1 MVTLVE
7 SVAAF
12 NVGPCGPDEPNN
24 LLAAALSYAGR
35 GWRVHPLYP
44 RDKIP
49 RLNDWPTR
57 ATCDPEIIRGWWARW
72 PSSNIGLATGDG
84 LLVVDVDGDLGRAA
98 LLEHGW
104 DIPPTAYV
112 QTGRADGGNHYYL
125 QGDGRSFY
133 PHPSVEVK
141 GVGGNI
147 VAPPSVHPSGSVYA
161 WAPGASPDDRRIA
174 PAPAWSTKT
183 TTPATPAP
191 ARRADARLPE
201 PEACP
206 PATCT
211 ASTPYGFAALKA
223 ACAIVAAALSGMR
236 NRALNEAAYACG
248 RLVGGGELS
257 WADAWHELWSACRV
271 NGLLVDPA
279 DGVAKTAS
287 TLRRALED
295 GMANPR
301 RAPLVRID
309 RRLLNASLKPAGLF
323 YGALLAMTHGRASC
337 AHLASLA
344 HTSERNLHRWK
355 AEVPEGL
362 MSIAAEV
369 PARRFVAVPASLL
382 LADLEPGAKALYVHV
397 AALADGGR
405 AEVGQEALV
414 DRTGIP
420 SRTLKRHLAA
430 LVQAGWIVC
439 SVAKFCKAAGRRLG
453 VNVYHL
459 ADTRTPAAV
468 GLVGTN
474 RTRVAH
480 RDAAEAAEAPQRTQ
494 VARSPRR
501 TGSRGELPLSSSDS
515 GAVGRSMS
523 SKKTNT
529 TGPHRTVNP
538 SPRPEKSP
546 RAEESQNAPPALPTY
561 APDAGERDLSA
572 PAVDAG
578 HVEVPADIL
587 QTVADCSGVALDE
600 LAPEFVRA
608 LEDVVARN
616 GIDELRALL
625 NSPKGVLPCPMT

>member
-1 MVTLVE
+1 MGTLAEPVTAPLT
-7 SVAAF
+7 A
-12 NVGPCGPDEPNN
+12 GPCGPGEPNE
-24 LLAAALSYAGR
+24 LLTAALAYAAR
-35 GWRVHPLYP
+35 GWPVFPLAD
-44 RDKIP
+44 RDKVP
-49 RLNDWPTR
+49 RPGSRGFKD
-57 ATCDPEIIRGWWARW
+57 ATCDREQIARWWAEH
-72 PSSNIGLATGDG
+72 PHANIGIATGGG
-84 LLVVDVDGDLGRAA
+84 LLVVDVDGDEGRAPIQGKH
-98 LLEHGW
+98 L
-104 DIPPTAYV
+104 PPTVCAM
-112 QTGRADGGNHYYL
+112 TARGCHYFFA
-125 QGDGRSFY
+125 GDGRCMTGLL
-133 PHPSVEVK
+133 P
-141 GVGGNI
+141 GIDIRGAGGYV
-147 VAPPSVHPSGSVYA
+147 VAAPSVHPTGAAYC
-161 WAPGASPDDRRIA
+161 WAPGLSPDDLPLA
-174 PAPAWSTKT
+174 PAPDWLTEA
-183 TTPATPAP
+183 ATPAP